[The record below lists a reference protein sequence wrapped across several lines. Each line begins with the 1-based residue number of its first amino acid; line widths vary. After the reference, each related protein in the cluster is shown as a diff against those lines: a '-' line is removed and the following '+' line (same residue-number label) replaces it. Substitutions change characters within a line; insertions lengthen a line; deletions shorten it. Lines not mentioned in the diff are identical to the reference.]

1 MAEMSRRHYFLH
13 DDGTSR
19 TAFQSNP
26 EKLSVPVPEL
36 LDQAHLSNGLRPG
49 LLEYPIDHAALLELK
64 TISPA
69 KGIRADDGKALG
81 VFRLLLVIT
90 LFLGLFAPG
99 AAHSEQEDTV
109 MVLSLSEEK
118 VVLEYFT
125 SFPSAGGFTRLREMD
140 GNGDEQYS
148 EEERTRFLDQRANG
162 HLAQLRVEQDGKP
175 LKVAVVKQEAI
186 IDSNVV
192 GLNKLSVHYVL
203 EGSLLAPP
211 EEGKTTISIVDP
223 VVGWNEV
230 ERKGHAGSLEG
241 DIPGDVLKVVYGQS
255 GEQTHAHHDDSHSE
269 EQLMGMVAGELTLSA
284 LLATLGGAFIL
295 GALHA
300 LTPGHGKTLVAAY
313 LVGSRGTVKQAVLLG
328 IVVTVTHTLSVFLL
342 GIACLFAFQYV
353 VPEKVIPWLGF
364 FSGLLV
370 TAVGVAL
377 IWARATGRELF
388 HGHSHENGHGHSHGH
403 SHSHSG
409 GHSHSHSSGHSHSQ
423 ESGHSHDSGHS
434 HSHESGHSHA
444 HAHESGH
451 SGENTSLAEGPQE
464 REPEELSHHSHAHHD
479 HDKAEEGTSEPST
492 RSPESPKEG
501 GIGLW
506 ALISL
511 GVSGGMVPCPEA
523 LVVLLGA
530 ISLNRLMLGM
540 AVLVAF
546 SLGLASLLILVGIF
560 VVLASKKASSK
571 YYPSEETIRRVSIVA
586 YCFICVLGL
595 VIAIR
600 SLTTAGILV
609 LNL

>member
-1 MAEMSRRHYFLH
+1 ML
-13 DDGTSR
+13 
-19 TAFQSNP
+19 
-26 EKLSVPVPEL
+26 
-36 LDQAHLSNGLRPG
+36 
-49 LLEYPIDHAALLELK
+49 
-64 TISPA
+64 
-69 KGIRADDGKALG
+69 
-81 VFRLLLVIT
+81 RLLAVIAF
-90 LFLGLFAPG
+90 LLGLFAPC
-99 AAHSEQEDTV
+99 AAHSEQEDTRV
-109 MVLSLSEEK
+109 VLSLSEEK
-118 VVLEYFT
+118 VVLEYVT

-140 GNGDEQYS
+140 QNGDEQYS
-148 EEERTRFLDQRANG
+148 EEERTRFLDQRASA
-162 HLAQLRVEQDGKP
+162 HLAQLRVEQDGQP
-175 LKVAVVKQEAI
+175 LKLAVVKQEAL

-192 GLNKLSVHYVL
+192 GLNKLQVHYVL
-203 EGSLLAPP
+203 EGSLLTPP
-211 EEGKTTISIVDP
+211 REGETTISIVDP

-230 ERKGHAGSLEG
+230 ESKGHVGSVEG
-241 DIPGDVLKVVYGQS
+241 DIPGDVLKVVYGHT
-255 GEQTHAHHDDSHSE
+255 GEQSHASHDDSHGE
-269 EQLMGMVAGELTLSA
+269 EQLMSMVTGELTLSA
-284 LLATLGGAFIL
+284 LLATLGTAFVL

-313 LVGSRGTVKQAVLLG
+313 LVGSRGTIGQAVLLG

-370 TAVGVAL
+370 TAVGLAL

-403 SHSHSG
+403 SHSHAS
-409 GHSHSHSSGHSHSQ
+409 
-423 ESGHSHDSGHS
+423 EHS
-434 HSHESGHSHA
+434 HSHESDHSH
-444 HAHESGH
+444 SH
-451 SGENTSLAEGPQE
+451 SHQSSHSEGENSVADGPRE
-464 REPEELSHHSHAHHD
+464 RKAEELSHHSHAHHE
-479 HDKAEEGTSEPST
+479 HEEPTEVASEPST
-492 RSPESPKEG
+492 RSPESPKERD
-501 GIGLW
+501 IGLW

-586 YCFICVLGL
+586 YCFICILGL
-595 VIAIR
+595 AIAIR
-600 SLTTAGILV
+600 SLTSAGILV
-609 LNL
+609 INL

>member
-1 MAEMSRRHYFLH
+1 M
-13 DDGTSR
+13 
-19 TAFQSNP
+19 
-26 EKLSVPVPEL
+26 
-36 LDQAHLSNGLRPG
+36 
-49 LLEYPIDHAALLELK
+49 
-64 TISPA
+64 
-69 KGIRADDGKALG
+69 
-81 VFRLLLVIT
+81 
-90 LFLGLFAPG
+90 
-99 AAHSEQEDTV
+99 
-109 MVLSLSEEK
+109 LSLSEEK
-118 VVLEYFT
+118 IVLEYFT

-140 GNGDEQYS
+140 QNGDEQYS
-148 EEERTRFLDQRANG
+148 EEERTRFLDQRAAG
-162 HLAQLRVEQDGKP
+162 HLAELRVEQDGQP
-175 LKVAVVKQEAI
+175 LKLAVVKQEAL

-192 GLNKLSVHYVL
+192 GLNKLQVHYVL
-203 EGSLLAPP
+203 EGSLVAPP
-211 EEGKTTISIVDP
+211 REGETTISVVDP

-230 ERKGHAGSLEG
+230 ERKGHVGSLEG
-241 DIPGDVLKVVYGQS
+241 DVPGDVLKVVYGHT
-255 GEQTHAHHDDSHSE
+255 GEPSHASHDDSHDE
-269 EQLMGMVAGELTLSA
+269 EQLMSMVTGELTLSA
-284 LLATLGGAFIL
+284 LLATLGTAFVL

-313 LVGSRGTVKQAVLLG
+313 LVGSRGTIGQAVLLG
-328 IVVTVTHTLSVFLL
+328 IVVTITHTLSVFLL

-403 SHSHSG
+403 SHSHSHSG
-409 GHSHSHSSGHSHSQ
+409 DSHSH
-423 ESGHSHDSGHS
+423 ESEHS
-434 HSHESGHSHA
+434 HSHESGHSHS
-444 HAHESGH
+444 HQSEQVEGES
-451 SGENTSLAEGPQE
+451 SAAEGPQE
-464 REPEELSHHSHAHHD
+464 REAEELSHHSHAHHD
-479 HDKAEEGTSEPST
+479 HEEATEVASEPST
-492 RSPESPKEG
+492 RSPDSPKERD
-501 GIGLW
+501 IGLW

-530 ISLNRLMLGM
+530 ISLNRLVLGM

-586 YCFICVLGL
+586 YCFICILGL
-595 VIAIR
+595 AIAIR
-600 SLTTAGILV
+600 SLTSAGILV
-609 LNL
+609 INL